1 MDAAG
6 FERAHVAGNSLGGWI
21 GLELGRRGRALSV
34 TAISPAGLAWG
45 REGAWGG
52 AVLRAMRWA
61 TRHAPVPAPLLR
73 NVAGRTLLAG
83 PQLSRPWRADPD
95 DLIEQ
100 TAMFAEAEGFE
111 ATLAHTLGSQA
122 RGLDQIRCP
131 VLVLWGSQ
139 DVILL
144 PRQGPRFERLIA
156 GCELRVLKGL
166 GHVPMSDD
174 PQLLAEAIGEFALG
188 ERAKPRTQ
196 FVRKPLRVRE
206 PSSRA
211 LDQQVLL
218 RFPAVQALL
227 ARLIER
233 LPPSSRVRQA
243 VVWRGSRLG
252 MEAFNRRD
260 IDAALAF
267 GHPEFEFQPPPDF
280 VEAGFF
286 EPCYRGAAGFR
297 EYVSAWSEVFG
308 SDLRIEPVELID
320 MSDRVV
326 LLAELP
332 ARAQASGVPFTGKI
346 ATVSVLEH
354 GKAIRVQTYL
364 DHAEALEAAG
374 LPG

>member
-1 MDAAG
+1 MDGLDQHRGGAGEPLVLVHGIGHTWRGWKPMLPLLEPRFDVLAIDLPGFGRSPALPPGVESTPETLADSVEGAMDAAG

-21 GLELGRRGRALSV
+21 GLELGRRGRALTV

-45 REGAWGG
+45 REGAWGA
-52 AVLRAMRWA
+52 AVLRAMRWV
-61 TRHAPVPAPLLR
+61 TRNAPVPAAVLR

-83 PQLSRPWRADPD
+83 PQLGRPWRADPD

-100 TAMFAEAEGFE
+100 TPMFAQAEGFE
-111 ATLAHTLGSQA
+111 ATLPNVLGRQV
-122 RGLDQIRCP
+122 RGLDEIRCP
-131 VLVLWGSQ
+131 V
-139 DVILL
+139 
-144 PRQGPRFERLIA
+144 
-156 GCELRVLKGL
+156 
-166 GHVPMSDD
+166 
-174 PQLLAEAIGEFALG
+174 
-188 ERAKPRTQ
+188 
-196 FVRKPLRVRE
+196 
-206 PSSRA
+206 
-211 LDQQVLL
+211 
-218 RFPAVQALL
+218 
-227 ARLIER
+227 
-233 LPPSSRVRQA
+233 
-243 VVWRGSRLG
+243 
-252 MEAFNRRD
+252 
-260 IDAALAF
+260 
-267 GHPEFEFQPPPDF
+267 EFEFQPPPDF

-286 EPCYRGAAGFR
+286 EPYYRGAAGFR

-308 SDLRIEPVELID
+308 SDLRVEPVELID